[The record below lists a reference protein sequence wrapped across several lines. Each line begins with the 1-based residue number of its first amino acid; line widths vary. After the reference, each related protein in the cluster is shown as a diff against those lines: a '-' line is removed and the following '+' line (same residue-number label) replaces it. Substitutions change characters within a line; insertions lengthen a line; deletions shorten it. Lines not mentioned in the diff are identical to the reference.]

1 LSETESTNPSHT
13 YVAPGEY
20 EAFLI
25 ITTAEGCIDTSFTHI
40 IEVGEPISPSFT
52 LQPTSICQGEPVQVT
67 NTSVNTDLIDAYSY
81 SGDGFTLDNCSD
93 ESQPELIFD
102 DVTGNQIVTQYAEYN
117 GCIDSYTQSITV
129 VGPIGKLNYE
139 CNCGTPLEY
148 VFTATTSEADHWTW
162 DFGDGTV
169 IENST
174 DDIVN
179 HTYSGS
185 GDYMVTLTSYSDITG
200 CEPYIDTRTVNVRQI
215 DAGLNIQELA
225 CAGVPVS
232 VSGGSSIDV

>member
-1 LSETESTNPSHT
+1 APLYTIFNDESSYYLSQNIEEWEWHFGDGQTLSETESTNPSHT

-25 ITTAEGCIDTSFTHI
+25 ITTAESSIDTSFTHI

-67 NTSVNTDLIDAYSY
+67 NTSVNADLIDAYSY

-102 DVTGNQIVTQYAEYN
+102 DVTGNQSVTQFAEYN
-117 GCIDSYTQSITV
+117 GCIDSYTQNITV
-129 VGPIGKLNYE
+129 LGPIGKLNYE

-169 IENST
+169 VENST
-174 DDIVN
+174 DDI
-179 HTYSGS
+179 
-185 GDYMVTLTSYSDITG
+185 
-200 CEPYIDTRTVNVRQI
+200 
-215 DAGLNIQELA
+215 A
-225 CAGVPVS
+225 
-232 VSGGSSIDV
+232 